1 MTELQYLLLGLGAG
15 AVIAALALGV
25 LLTYRASGVVNFA
38 HAALGMYLAYTYI
51 ALRQRGELLIPIV
64 GLPGRVQIFPSDVKP
79 TWATAFAMT
88 MVVGALIGLVV
99 YWLVFRPL
107 REAPALAKVVASLG
121 LFLYL
126 LGITNQRLGSQGG
139 ALAKPKPILPAKVV
153 DLFGVQIPA
162 DRIWLLGLVLVATA
176 VLAGVFH
183 YTRFGLATR
192 AAAESEKGA
201 VLLGHSPDRL
211 AAINWMI
218 AAMLAG
224 AAVILIAPISGL
236 DPGTTSLLI
245 TPALAAALLGG
256 FRSFT
261 LTTLAGLGIGMLQS
275 EILNLRGELRWIP
288 DLDWQAALPL
298 IIIVVIMAIRGERIP
313 SRGALREGRFPL
325 SPTPRHITWWAVGG
339 SAAVLVGLFTLD
351 STWRQGLIVSMVTAL
366 IALSIVLL
374 TGYVGQISLMP
385 LALAGISAFAMI
397 KLTVSFHVPFPIAP
411 LLAALIATGF
421 GLVIGL
427 PAVRVRGINLAIA
440 TLAAATVVEELVFK
454 WSWLSGGLAGTSVPR
469 PRLFGI
475 DLGIG
480 AAGSAFPRPAFGVV
494 CLVVLVAMAVIVAN
508 LRRGPTGLR
517 WLAVR
522 ANERAAS
529 STGVDVRRTKLV
541 AFGLSSFIAGL
552 GGTLLA
558 YQYDTLSVNS
568 FTVFASLALVA
579 TTYLGGI
586 ASIAGA
592 MVAGA
597 VADGGVLT
605 ALIGSKSSAA
615 TYAVN
620 GLLLMVIAVVYPD
633 GLIAGARS
641 ALLWL
646 RARIP
651 GRHPDVPAAA
661 APVPST

>member
-51 ALRQRGELLIPIV
+51 SLRQRGELLIPIV

-88 MVVGALIGLVV
+88 MAVGALIGLVV

-107 REAPALAKVVASLG
+107 RQAPALAKVVASLG

-153 DLFGVQIPA
+153 DLLGVQIPA
-162 DRIWLLGLVLVATA
+162 DRIWLLGLVIVATA

-211 AAINWMI
+211 AAVNWMI

-275 EILNLRGELRWIP
+275 EILNLRGELSWIP

-313 SRGALREGRFPL
+313 SRGALREGRFPV
-325 SPTPRHITWWAVGG
+325 SPTPTHITWWAVGG
-339 SAAVLVGLFTLD
+339 SVVVLVGLFTLD
-351 STWRQGLIVSMVTAL
+351 SSWRQGLIVSMVTAL

-385 LALAGISAFAMI
+385 LALAGISAFTMI
-397 KLTVSFHVPFPIAP
+397 KLTVSFHVPFPLAP
-411 LLAALIATGF
+411 LLAALVATAF
-421 GLVIGL
+421 GLAIGL

-440 TLAAATVVEELVFK
+440 TLAAATAVEELVFK
-454 WSWLSGGLAGTSVPR
+454 WSWFSGGLAGTSVPR
-469 PRLFGI
+469 PRLFGV

-480 AAGSAFPRPAFGVV
+480 ASGSAFPRPAFGVL
-494 CLVVLVAMAVIVAN
+494 CLVVLVAMAVAVAN
-508 LRRGPTGLR
+508 LRRGATGLR

-522 ANERAAS
+522 ANERSAS
-529 STGVDVRRTKLV
+529 STGIDVRRTKLV
-541 AFGLSSFIAGL
+541 AFALSSFAAGL

-558 YQYDTLSVNS
+558 YEYDTLSVNS
-568 FTVFASLALVA
+568 FTVFASLAWSPPP
-579 TTYLGGI
+579 T
-586 ASIAGA
+586 
-592 MVAGA
+592 
-597 VADGGVLT
+597 
-605 ALIGSKSSAA
+605 SAA
-615 TYAVN
+615 SPRSPAPWSPASWPT
-620 GLLLMVIAVVYPD
+620 
-633 GLIAGARS
+633 AGCSPRS
-641 ALLWL
+641 SEP
-646 RARIP
+646 R
-651 GRHPDVPAAA
+651 A
-661 APVPST
+661 APPPTRSTGSCSW